1 MTHRNKRLL
10 AFFMAVL
17 MTFTLVQQDGAAVLE
32 NTYFTA
38 VNDKLMPLT
47 TETMPFWSN
56 NVLYVCCTAFEQTD
70 LGVRCIRNYNTGR
83 TVLYTRDRA
92 LYFNLENRTTYDKNN
107 VMFYGYAIEIGELI
121 FYPLDL
127 VCKYFGLSWTMIETS
142 TIPLIRIKC
151 DTVVLDDSM
160 FVNAASSMMA
170 GRYAEY
176 EKLVNSS
183 RPVEDEQ
190 NENQQGDQQNE
201 QKEDTPDPPVVDDP
215 PIHAAE
221 GQKLYLLLSATT
233 GDAVRRMIAQ
243 LADRQ
248 ATFLLTVQQ
257 MEDGDLLRALLGNG
271 HSIALQVS
279 GSTESEIQTELLR
292 ARELVW
298 QASCS
303 MLQLVWYDGDAS
315 VAQLF
320 EQQGYINITADID
333 RSGKILRSEK
343 NVDTLMRVIG
353 QHKED
358 ISVYLGDDGNYKD
371 GLKILLGRLL
381 EAEYRLC
388 AWRLTH

>member
-142 TIPLIRIKC
+142 TIPLIRIKS

-248 ATFLLTVQQ
+248 ATFLLNVQQ